1 MLIAYPERPSIVGVG
16 ASGFIIGLSMLLRFV
31 GAATLVPAFLYL
43 LLRRLGAA
51 RAVALIAGF
60 AIPLGAYSLYFS
72 TQRGGSFGVT
82 DSNGLSLRA
91 GRRIRRLRRG
101 RDAEE
106 PKEYCPAGPIESETK
121 GVFTSVLEID
131 KPWRFVRTIEEADP
145 HEIVRTRVRHR
156 PRVGLQP
163 SSPSNAAR
171 RSFSGRTRTSS
182 TRTDHYWPCC

>member
-82 DSNGLSLRA
+82 DSNGLFLYGRVVEFADCDEVEMPRNQRSTVPPDRSNRKRRESSLRCS
-91 GRRIRRLRRG
+91 R
-101 RDAEE
+101 
-106 PKEYCPAGPIESETK
+106 
-121 GVFTSVLEID
+121 
-131 KPWRFVRTIEEADP
+131 
-145 HEIVRTRVRHR
+145 
-156 PRVGLQP
+156 
-163 SSPSNAAR
+163 
-171 RSFSGRTRTSS
+171 
-182 TRTDHYWPCC
+182 